1 LKREPPLK
9 ISREEIRA
17 VYAEGEAA
25 VIALVESLVERINRL
40 EARVEALENQLSKN
54 SRNSSKPPSGDG
66 FGKRTK
72 SLRRAS
78 ERPSGGQPGHPGTT
92 LEWRAAP
99 DVMEIHPVSQC
110 AGCGLSLV
118 GVAVADWESRQVHDV
133 PLLQVNVTEHQCEV
147 KCCPDCG
154 VLNRGQ
160 FPPEVLDAVQY
171 GANLQGLMVY
181 LMELQL
187 IPSARVCEMLA
198 EVFGVS
204 VSEGTLY
211 NVRARCFEALAPAEQ
226 EIKAAILQS
235 GVIHLDETGFRVLNQ
250 LWWLHVAC
258 TDSLTFYFVHT
269 HRGQIAMDAMGIL
282 PKFTG
287 IGVHDGL
294 RSYALYAMLHGLC
307 NAHHLRELIFIVERY
322 AQTWAE
328 EMITLLVEL
337 NRRVKVAK
345 AEGETALAPD
355 DLAGFIQQYADIL
368 QRGFDANPP
377 APIPENPVK
386 LRGRPKQSPA
396 KNLLDRLKS
405 QQDAVLRFIHDFDVP
420 FDNNQ
425 AERDLRMMKLKQKIS
440 GCFRSDT
447 GAQMFCRIRSYLSTL
462 RKQGRNVLDALVQLF
477 MGHPVSPIPSAE

>member
-9 ISREEIRA
+9 ISRAEIRV

-25 VIALVESLVERINRL
+25 AIALVESLVERINRV

-66 FGKRTK
+66 FGKHTK
-72 SLRRAS
+72 SLRLPS

-92 LEWRAAP
+92 LEWRDAP
-99 DVMEIHPVSQC
+99 DAMEIHSVSQC
-110 AGCGLSLV
+110 MGCGLSLV
-118 GVAVADWESRQVHDV
+118 GVAVADWEARQVHDV
-133 PLLQVNVTEHQCEV
+133 PLIHVVVTEHQCEV

-160 FPPEVLDAVQY
+160 FPPEVMDSVQY

-211 NVRARCFEALAPAEQ
+211 NVRSRCFEALAPAEQ
-226 EIKAAILQS
+226 EIKAAILRS
-235 GVIHLDETGFRVLNQ
+235 GVIHLDETGFRVRNQ

-258 TDSLTFYFVHT
+258 TDGLTFYFVHT

-282 PKFTG
+282 PEFTG

-294 RSYALYAMLHGLC
+294 KSYALYAMLHGLC

-322 AQTWAE
+322 EQAWAE
-328 EMITLLVEL
+328 EMITLLVEM

-345 AEGETALAPD
+345 AEGETALTPD
-355 DLAGFIQQYADIL
+355 DLARFIQQYADIL
-368 QRGFDANPP
+368 QHGFDANPP
-377 APIPENPVK
+377 EPIPENSVK
-386 LRGRPKQSPA
+386 SRGRPKQSPA

-405 QQDAVLRFIHDFDVP
+405 QQDDVLRFIHNFDVP

-440 GCFRSDT
+440 GCFRSEA

-477 MGHPVSPIPSAE
+477 MGHPVSPIPSPE

>member
-9 ISREEIRA
+9 INRDAIRA

-72 SLRRAS
+72 SLRRPS
-78 ERPSGGQPGHPGTT
+78 ERPSGGQPGHPGST
-92 LEWRAAP
+92 LEWRDAP
-99 DVMEIHPVSQC
+99 DAIVIHPVGQC

-118 GVAVADWESRQVHDV
+118 GVGVADWESRQVHDV
-133 PLLQVNVTEHQCEV
+133 PLIQVAVTEHQCEV

-154 VLNRGQ
+154 MLNRGQ
-160 FPPEVLDAVQY
+160 FPPEVMDAVQY

-181 LMELQL
+181 LMERQL

-211 NVRARCFEALAPAEQ
+211 NVRSRCFEALAPAEQ
-226 EIKAAILQS
+226 EIKAAILGS
-235 GVIHLDETGFRVLNQ
+235 AVIHLDETGFRVLNQ

-269 HRGQIAMDAMGIL
+269 HRGQIAMDEMGIL

-287 IGVHDGL
+287 IGLHDGWK
-294 RSYALYAMLHGLC
+294 SYALYAIVHGLC

-322 AQTWAE
+322 EQAWAE
-328 EMITLLVEL
+328 EMIALLVEMH
-337 NRRVKVAK
+337 RQVKVAK
-345 AEGETALAPD
+345 AEAKTGLELPD
-355 DLAGFIQQYADIL
+355 LDRLTQQYADIL

-377 APIPENPVK
+377 APMPENPVK
-386 LRGRPKQSPA
+386 SRGRPKQSPA

-405 QQDAVLRFIHDFDVP
+405 QQDAVLRFIHDFAVP

-440 GCFRSDT
+440 GCFRSED

-477 MGHPVSPIPSAE
+477 MGHPVSPIPSPE

>member
-9 ISREEIRA
+9 ISRDEIRA

-25 VIALVESLVERINRL
+25 VIALVESLVARINRL

-72 SLRRAS
+72 SLRAPS

-92 LEWRAAP
+92 LEWRDAP
-99 DVMEIHPVSQC
+99 DAIEIHPVGQC
-110 AGCGLSLV
+110 AGCGASLV

-133 PLLQVNVTEHQCEV
+133 PLMTVSVTQHQCEV

-160 FPPEVLDAVQY
+160 FPPEVMDAVQY

-187 IPSARVCEMLA
+187 IPSARVCEMLS
-198 EVFGVS
+198 EVFGVL

-211 NVRARCFEALAPAEQ
+211 NVRSRCFEALAPAEQ
-226 EIKAAILQS
+226 EIKTAVLAS
-235 GVIHLDETGFRVLNQ
+235 PVIHLDETGFRVQ
-250 LWWLHVAC
+250 GKLWWLHVAC
-258 TDSLTFYFVHT
+258 TDGLTFYFVHT

-282 PKFTG
+282 PQFTG

-328 EMITLLVEL
+328 DMITLLVAMHQ
-337 NRRVKVAK
+337 RVKVAQ
-345 AEGETALAPD
+345 AEGETALAPN
-355 DLAGFIQQYADIL
+355 DLAGFIQQYTDIL

-377 APIPENPVK
+377 EPIPENPVK
-386 LRGRPKQSPA
+386 SRGRPKQSPA

-405 QQDAVLRFIHDFDVP
+405 QQDAVLRFIHNFDVP

-440 GCFRSDT
+440 GCFRSED